1 MGVIMYSIN
10 SDFKNK
16 GVALNINLS
25 GFPMGGSKKV
35 FKINGTDIR
44 EIKISSTYLASPLA
58 TEKVLKK
65 YRELI
70 NYLTELFL
78 DDDDTDG
85 AMREALNQIEKFRL
99 EIKNKY
105 RDFLK
110 KKELEMMA
118 KQLSVLQKEA
128 KERLEEIRNSYME
141 EINEK
146 RSK

>member
-1 MGVIMYSIN
+1 MYSIN
-10 SDFKNK
+10 SDFENK

-25 GFPMGGSKKV
+25 GFPMGGAKKV

-78 DDDDTDG
+78 DDDDSDG

-141 EINEK
+141 EMNEK